1 MTSHKMGTHEEW
13 LSARLELLDAEK
25 ELTRR
30 GDQLARQ
37 RQERARDTAQSV
49 TFTPQQQA
57 GTCEY
62 NFRPMDMRSSLEA
75 GREGPLAEWAAT
87 CGAYWPTY
95 AQEAPGM
102 STFAFEDGVVY
113 HT

>member
-37 RQERARDTAQSV
+37 RTRWRLPV
-49 TFTPQQQA
+49 
-57 GTCEY
+57 
-62 NFRPMDMRSSLEA
+62 
-75 GREGPLAEWAAT
+75 
-87 CGAYWPTY
+87 
-95 AQEAPGM
+95 
-102 STFAFEDGVVY
+102 
-113 HT
+113 